1 MTTDRTGHDI
11 INQLVSA
18 YNARRTDV
26 LSDLYHDDI
35 TYWSCLSGTSQG
47 RQAVID
53 NIERLHTELP
63 DEQMRAKTVT
73 ADADV
78 IVAEFQSVGTDANG
92 RPYQIDFTEV
102 FQLVDGKVASI
113 KVYIDP
119 DDVAAISH

>member
-1 MTTDRTGHDI
+1 MTTNRTGRDI
-11 INQLVSA
+11 VSQLVSA

-26 LSDLYHDDI
+26 LSDLYHADI
-35 TYWSCLSGTSQG
+35 TYWSCLSGTSEG

-73 ADADV
+73 TDDDV
-78 IVAEFQSVGTDANG
+78 IVAEFQSTGTDAG
-92 RPYQIDFTEV
+92 GHPYQIDFTEV

>member
-1 MTTDRTGHDI
+1 MTTNEVGRNIVD
-11 INQLVSA
+11 QLVSA
-18 YNARRTDV
+18 YNSHRTD
-26 LSDLYHDDI
+26 LLTDLYRPDV
-35 TYWSCLSGTSQG
+35 TYWSCLSGISVG
-47 RQAVID
+47 REAVIE
-53 NIERLHTELP
+53 NIERLHTQLP

-78 IVAEFQSVGTDANG
+78 IVAEFQSTGTDAGG